1 MIQLKIKFF
10 FLSLI
15 YFLLCISISK
25 VNAQFRFQKTFGGG
39 ADEVGWSVM
48 QISDGGY
55 LICGYTS
62 SFGNGGRDAY
72 VIKTDSMGT
81 RKWSK
86 TFGGSLN
93 DEATYAIEDNGSYL
107 VGGYTK
113 SYGAGN
119 TDGFLARLDTSGNI
133 IWFKTFGTID

>member
-1 MIQLKIKFF
+1 MKIIKYRVLSIKFRA
-10 FLSLI
+10 LI
-15 YFLLCISISK
+15 LLLIFCTLYS
-25 VNAQFRFQKTFGGG
+25 VPAFTQVRFQKTYGGG
-39 ADEVGWSVM
+39 ADDVAWSVL
-48 QISDGGY
+48 QSSDRGY
-55 LICGYTS
+55 LISGYTT

-72 VIKTDSMGT
+72 VIKTDSMGIE
-81 RKWSK
+81 KWSK

-119 TDGFLARLDTSGNI
+119 ADGFLARLD
-133 IWFKTFGTID
+133 